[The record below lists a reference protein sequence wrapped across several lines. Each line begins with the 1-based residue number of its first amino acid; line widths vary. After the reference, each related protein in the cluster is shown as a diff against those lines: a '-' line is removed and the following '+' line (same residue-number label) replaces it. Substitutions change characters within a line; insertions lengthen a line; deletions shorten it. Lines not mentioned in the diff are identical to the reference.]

1 MPRNARIK
9 SQTQVYHV
17 MLRGIN
23 KQNIFEESEDY
34 EKMLQLLQYC
44 IEKSGMELYAYCL
57 MTNHIHLLLKEGNE
71 PLAITFRRLGSKFV
85 YWYNAKYERTGH
97 LFQDRF
103 KSEPVEDDS
112 YFLTVLRY
120 IHLNP
125 IKSGLVKKVAE
136 YPYSSYSAYLSAQA
150 WFDTQKALSIISK
163 EQFKEFH
170 KTGLEDTC
178 LDIPEEVQRHFTQEQ
193 AKRIMKQVT
202 KCESISEYQA
212 FDRKKR
218 NEWICKLKSKG
229 VSCRQISRLT
239 GETYYMIQK
248 QSIKEPSP

>member
-97 LFQDRF
+97 LFQDSIRGRF
-103 KSEPVEDDS
+103 
-112 YFLTVLRY
+112 
-120 IHLNP
+120 
-125 IKSGLVKKVAE
+125 
-136 YPYSSYSAYLSAQA
+136 
-150 WFDTQKALSIISK
+150 
-163 EQFKEFH
+163 
-170 KTGLEDTC
+170 
-178 LDIPEEVQRHFTQEQ
+178 LD
-193 AKRIMKQVT
+193 
-202 KCESISEYQA
+202 
-212 FDRKKR
+212 
-218 NEWICKLKSKG
+218 
-229 VSCRQISRLT
+229 
-239 GETYYMIQK
+239 
-248 QSIKEPSP
+248 